1 MCLLDHEFPAPKK
14 NGIRLLV
21 ASGFVLKWSTSNSKG
36 FSRVSPVK
44 WDLWY
49 IHTQSQ
55 TNPSQ
60 RMFLL
65 TVLAFAAE
73 DSTIE
78 SWWKLWLV
86 EPRIVRLQK
95 SEVIIFLYIF
105 HIREA
110 FTKNQILLEVSER
123 FHISLPKMKS
133 ILIIVKLHPQQEN
146 LKKLRF
152 WKAPAP
158 PPSPASQKEAISWV
172 GNQSWVFSTEL
183 RLIQSCSADGAE
195 PSSMTYSRKMGRS
208 NGFGALTAMLS
219 WRLCSLWFLLFA

>member
-1 MCLLDHEFPAPKK
+1 
-14 NGIRLLV
+14 
-21 ASGFVLKWSTSNSKG
+21 
-36 FSRVSPVK
+36 
-44 WDLWY
+44 
-49 IHTQSQ
+49 
-55 TNPSQ
+55 
-60 RMFLL
+60 MFLL

-158 PPSPASQKEAISWV
+158 PPSPASQKEAIS
-172 GNQSWVFSTEL
+172 
-183 RLIQSCSADGAE
+183 
-195 PSSMTYSRKMGRS
+195 
-208 NGFGALTAMLS
+208 
-219 WRLCSLWFLLFA
+219 